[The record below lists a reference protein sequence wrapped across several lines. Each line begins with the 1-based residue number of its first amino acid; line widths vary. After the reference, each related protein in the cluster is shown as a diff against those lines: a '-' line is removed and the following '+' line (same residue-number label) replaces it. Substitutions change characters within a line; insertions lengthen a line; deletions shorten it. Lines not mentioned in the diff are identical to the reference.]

1 MDFTD
6 LGLESIWSP
15 ALATQGID
23 VPTTIQQR
31 AIPLILQGLDTY
43 VGAETGT
50 GKTLAYLLPL
60 MQRLDASTK
69 SLQVVVLA
77 PTLELALQTH
87 RQAQALG
94 AAAGGTLRSQALIGG
109 VSYRRQLEQLKK
121 TTHSLSDTGTRHGV
135 DRPG

>member
-87 RQAQALG
+87 RQAQALA
-94 AAAGGTLRSQALIGG
+94 AAAGGYASIPGAD
-109 VSYRRQLEQLKK
+109 RRCVVPTSAGATQKNH
-121 TTHSLSDTGTRHGV
+121 T
-135 DRPG
+135 

>member
-77 PTLELALQTH
+77 PHSSSPCRHTGRRRH
-87 RQAQALG
+87 WRR
-94 AAAGGTLRSQALIGG
+94 LRG
-109 VSYRRQLEQLKK
+109 VRFDPRR
-121 TTHSLSDTGTRHGV
+121 
-135 DRPG
+135 